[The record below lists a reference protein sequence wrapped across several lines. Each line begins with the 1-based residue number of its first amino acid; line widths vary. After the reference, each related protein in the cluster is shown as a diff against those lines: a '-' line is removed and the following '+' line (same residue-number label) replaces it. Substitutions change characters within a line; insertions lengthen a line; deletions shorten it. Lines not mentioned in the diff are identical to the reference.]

1 MAKVDG
7 NMLNIVGRL
16 KKAGLSF
23 YERGGKVIV
32 RSAQSHQPRRMS
44 RKQFA
49 LRQRMTHNNALWRAL
64 DKKKKTFFEGGS
76 SPCHRFRS
84 INTDCPAVY
93 LTKYMRLNNCSL
105 LLPNMVLSDGPLQP
119 INYQLGDVDG
129 QPALLT
135 DMTPRDAKKGE
146 LLLYVLEQRVYPQ
159 QVGPELFQLGIYVET
174 LTPADFV
181 TVPST
186 LLTPYKSPS
195 GTLALLGER
204 FADPM
209 QGFGI
214 VRVKEGH
221 ASPQRAVTNCTY
233 YKQYTT
239 EEALQAAAQSYGG
252 LTEKDEFLRPKI
264 K

>member
-1 MAKVDG
+1 MARATG
-7 NMLNIVGRL
+7 ILENIEGQLNNLTFYKRNGQTFTRPAHIRQPYRL
-16 KKAGLSF
+16 SRQQLLIR
-23 YERGGKVIV
+23 ER
-32 RSAQSHQPRRMS
+32 QS
-44 RKQFA
+44 
-49 LRQRMTHNNALWRAL
+49 HNNALWRAL
-64 DKKKKTFFEGGS
+64 KDTGMLFFES
-76 SPCHRFRS
+76 DKSTYNRFMS
-84 INTDCPAVY
+84 INMESPVPY
-93 LTKYMRLNNCSL
+93 LKKLQYHSGNAL
-105 LLPNMVLSDGPLQP
+105 LLPNMVLSDGPLNP

-129 QPALLT
+129 QPALMT
-135 DMTPRDAKKGE
+135 DMTPRDVSKGE

-214 VRVKEGH
+214 VRIKDGH
-221 ASPQRAVTNCTY
+221 ASSQRVVTNCTY

-239 EEALQAAAQSYGG
+239 EEAILAAAQSYGG